1 MSEISSQQSRLC
13 RHVYVCIDIEVT
25 WDSFLNEPK
34 MFINKAY
41 DIPILTK
48 KKKKITFVLIVITKL
63 IQTCF

>member
-13 RHVYVCIDIEVT
+13 RHVYVCIDIEVI

-48 KKKKITFVLIVITKL
+48 KTNSDLFLL
-63 IQTCF
+63 L

>member
-48 KKKKITFVLIVITKL
+48 KTNSDLFLL
-63 IQTCF
+63 L

>member
-48 KKKKITFVLIVITKL
+48 KKNSGLFLL
-63 IQTCF
+63 L